1 MYAMLV
7 RRLHYCKDCGGEV
20 EDGAEFCPHC
30 GADLRAKDILYT
42 KPRGGGWDA
51 GKVLVVLFGGML
63 VLVGVPILFSGTALM
78 GITRSLGDGYGY
90 IGVSGVDLET
100 DTQAIVFR
108 LMHIDEMVMDEIE
121 GPMVNYWHPEPGDFI
136 DLKFTLDSNTG
147 KDVFIGI
154 AEESEAGPVFAGKS
168 YYAIIDVDMDRPRD
182 DPQITYKR
190 CSGDPIEGSPAD
202 LGIWTATAY
211 GDELT
216 LEWKPREG
224 DYWIVVMNID
234 GSPGVDVDAGLG
246 VKAPF
251 LDFIGKGLFFGGLVC
266 FGLGAVIIYVAAVRR
281 D

>member
-1 MYAMLV
+1 MLV

-108 LMHIDEMVMDEIE
+108 PMHIDEMVMDEIE